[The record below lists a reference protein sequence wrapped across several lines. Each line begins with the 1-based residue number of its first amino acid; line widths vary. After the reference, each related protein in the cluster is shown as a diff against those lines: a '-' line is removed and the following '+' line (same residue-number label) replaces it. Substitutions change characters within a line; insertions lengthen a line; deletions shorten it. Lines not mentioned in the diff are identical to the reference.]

1 MVCGLKYRQVKVRAS
16 VRAWERERVVTG
28 SVQTRAS
35 TTLLPRAW
43 VWMWIMG
50 MGMGIGLNMD
60 RMDLDMEMDG
70 LNPNQAVSAGQGRA
84 GPVTGG

>member
-1 MVCGLKYRQVKVRAS
+1 M
-16 VRAWERERVVTG
+16 
-28 SVQTRAS
+28 
-35 TTLLPRAW
+35 RAW
-43 VWMWIMG
+43 VRAGGRPVRFRTRAAFHNLIAQGLGVDVDMD

-70 LNPNQAVSAGQGRA
+70 LNPNQAVSSDNTEQA

>member
-1 MVCGLKYRQVKVRAS
+1 M
-16 VRAWERERVVTG
+16 TG
-28 SVQTRAS
+28 SVQTRLS

-43 VWMWIMG
+43 VWMWMDMG
-50 MGMGIGLNMD
+50 TGMGIGLDMD

-70 LNPNQAVSAGQGRA
+70 LNPNQAVSSGQRRA